1 MDMCIKLR
9 EKRLKSFDGN
19 ENEVDWTGLPDV
31 LLMKIVERLSLSD
44 SVSFSNVCVSF
55 RCAAAELFSNKRPSS
70 ALPWLVMSG
79 ENHTKIRTCFSILER
94 KVIYLEMPNSCG
106 RYIWGSFEHWL
117 VMVTPSNTGNK
128 KHQISL
134 LNPFL
139 GNEVTLPNTIR
150 RFFYSQLVASGSPYD
165 PSTVYMLIGSM
176 GTDLAFWTQ
185 GCKDWCQY
193 ERRRAYAW
201 IDEGVFCNGYFYILE
216 GRCCN
221 IRQIEVKSALC
232 ALRRDGTAADTRSKH
247 YQLGKPDDG
256 SLSGG
261 YWISYLVESCGEVLF
276 IARLFNGVEDV
287 YAENSFT
294 TYKFKVYRLDLCKLA
309 WISVDD
315 LGDRVLFV
323 GHKCSRSASAK
334 EMGSVEMGNC
344 IFFTNEYI
352 CLHGRHEWSDF
363 TAHTDKRVKGS
374 KIEEWGC
381 YRLGSGN
388 ISYPAIQTNWSST
401 WISAPLSWY
410 ALLCPTF

>member
-1 MDMCIKLR
+1 MDMCINRR
-9 EKRLKSFDGN
+9 EEQLKCFDGD
-19 ENEVDWTGLPDV
+19 ENEVDWAGLPDV
-31 LLMKIVERLSLSD
+31 LLMKIVERLSLID

-55 RCAAAELFSNKRPSS
+55 RCAAAELFSDKRSSS

-117 VMVTPSNTGNK
+117 VMVTPSNTGNE

-165 PSTVYMLIGSM
+165 PSTVYMLVGSL

-185 GCKDWCQY
+185 GCKDWCEY
-193 ERRRAYAW
+193 ERNVYAR
-201 IDEGVFCNGYFYILE
+201 ICEGVFCNGYFYILE
-216 GRCCN
+216 GRGCN

-232 ALRRDGTAADTRSKH
+232 ALRRDGTTADMRSKY
-247 YQLGKPDDG
+247 YQLGKPDIG
-256 SLSGG
+256 SLGG
-261 YWISYLVESCGEVLF
+261 VYWISYLVESCGEVLF
-276 IARLFNGVEDV
+276 IARLFNID
-287 YAENSFT
+287 AQNHIT

-334 EMGSVEMGNC
+334 EMGVEMGNC
-344 IFFTNEYI
+344 IFFTNEYP
-352 CLHGRHEWSDF
+352 CVQGQNEWSNF
-363 TAHTDKRVKGS
+363 RAYTDKRVKGS
-374 KIEEWGC
+374 NIEEWGC
-381 YRLGSGN
+381 YRLGSEN
-388 ISYPAIQTNWSST
+388 IFYPAIQTNWNST

-410 ALLCPTF
+410 IRV